1 MISKFFESLFN
12 FLWTMVG
19 MFTTPISDFLTNA
32 IPDLSSAFTNVNN
45 FLNGLT
51 NVIGWFIYLIPRPFG
66 VLCLSLFLLV
76 VISSQSIIILMKVSS
91 WVIDLV
97 KRIWIFGGK

>member
-1 MISKFFESLFN
+1 MINKFFEALFN

-19 MFTTPISDFLTNA
+19 TFTTPISDFLVNA
-32 IPDLSSAFTNVNN
+32 IPDLGSAFTNVNN

-66 VLCLSLFLLV
+66 VLALTLFLFV
-76 VISSQSIIILMKVSS
+76 VTSSQSIIILIKISS
-91 WVIDLV
+91 WCIDLV